1 MRHRAA
7 NRAYA
12 LVGGYFWL
20 PCPLCGQ
27 EFGGHEWRDIDSKRS
42 SIPAP
47 DGPQGMSIGICPDC
61 TEAGRGYD
69 DPIFMRRCDELTEE
83 FFAAHPELARRLPT
97 GEPMPHDTTRRHEEG
112 EG

>member
-1 MRHRAA
+1 VRSRAFHRT
-7 NRAYA
+7 YA
-12 LVGGYFWL
+12 RTMGYFWL

-27 EFGGHEWRDIDSKRS
+27 EFGGHEWRDIDGKRS

-69 DPIFMRRCDELTEE
+69 DPIFLAVGREAVERFFDE
-83 FFAAHPELARRLPT
+83 HPEFRPR
-97 GEPMPHDTTRRHEEG
+97 ED
-112 EG
+112 